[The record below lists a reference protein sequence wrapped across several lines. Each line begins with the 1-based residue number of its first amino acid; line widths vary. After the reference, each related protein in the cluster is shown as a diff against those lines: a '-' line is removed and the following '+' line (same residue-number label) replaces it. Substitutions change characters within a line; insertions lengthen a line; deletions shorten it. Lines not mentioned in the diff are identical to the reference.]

1 MSNENDNEI
10 DNDDLPPLV
19 PVPGVDGTR
28 PVRDLKIAIDGTVGY
43 HFGMSYFQQH
53 AFTTVHATL
62 PEYFKSDHWQ
72 LTVRWQQLSGRYVTL
87 HNEIIRP
94 SGDVVQLDHRVT
106 KATVQGWF
114 NRSIGEG
121 TQAIPW
127 DVQIDAVIGGE
138 AYSDIVRF
146 TVSLF

>member
-1 MSNENDNEI
+1 M
-10 DNDDLPPLV
+10 
-19 PVPGVDGTR
+19 GCT
-28 PVRDLKIAIDGTVGY
+28 
-43 HFGMSYFQQH
+43 F
-53 AFTTVHATL
+53 AFRLCCPNVLHPT
-62 PEYFKSDHWQ
+62 YQ
-72 LTVRWQQLSGRYVTL
+72 M

-94 SGDVVQLDHRVT
+94 SGDVVQLEHRVT

-121 TQAIPW
+121 TQAILW

-138 AYSDIVRF
+138 AYSDNVRF